1 MAQPQ
6 LGLEERQVISVPV
19 RRGQFN
25 SAAVQRM
32 RAVNDAIE
40 VGEHKCH
47 IDRDLD
53 LALLGHR
60 HHSTGSAWESG
71 TLLGVSIEVLTAM
84 VHD

>member
-1 MAQPQ
+1 
-6 LGLEERQVISVPV
+6 
-19 RRGQFN
+19 
-25 SAAVQRM
+25 M